1 MTGYRRHVFVCLN
14 TRDAKDPRGCCAH
27 RGSEAIYSALREG
40 AAKAKLRD
48 VRINR
53 AGCLD
58 HCQHGPSVV
67 IYPEG
72 VWYRVPTVEDAKR
85 IVESHIINGR
95 IVTDLLMETSQSLKS
110 SSDARAL

>member
-14 TRDAKDPRGCCAH
+14 TRDAKDPRGCCAQ
-27 RGSEAIYSALREG
+27 RGSEAVYSAFREG

-58 HCQHGPSVV
+58 HCAHGPSVV
-67 IYPEG
+67 IYPEA
-72 VWYRVPTVEDAKR
+72 VWYRVPTVDDAKR

-95 IVTDLLMETSQSLKS
+95 IVTDLLMETSESAES
-110 SSDARAL
+110 SSDAPAR